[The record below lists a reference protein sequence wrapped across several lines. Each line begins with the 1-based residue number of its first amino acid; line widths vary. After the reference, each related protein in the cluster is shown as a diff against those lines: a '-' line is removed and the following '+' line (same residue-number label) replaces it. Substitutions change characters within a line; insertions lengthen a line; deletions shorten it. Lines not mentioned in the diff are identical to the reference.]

1 VDLALD
7 RAHGRLLVRAVHA
20 EPGADGDAARSLATT
35 LKELAGFLDARL
47 IEYRRVPS
55 EWRKPLGYRIETP
68 SSSQGEENAYPQ
80 QPPLPRIK
88 GRRKARSL
96 AAGSGRI

>member
-1 VDLALD
+1 M
-7 RAHGRLLVRAVHA
+7 RAVHA

-68 SSSQGEENAYPQ
+68 SSS
-80 QPPLPRIK
+80 
-88 GRRKARSL
+88 
-96 AAGSGRI
+96 